1 MKKLK
6 FISLYI
12 LSAFLIFLN
21 TTTNVFAEEIYYTN
35 LNGATL
41 TEEQYNNLL
50 RVFSED
56 TIATMTS
63 EAIDLLK
70 DETELSLSS
79 EEKFIRIDEWH
90 DSEGNL
96 INSTE
101 TEVSEMI
108 ATNFQQPMYP
118 QSWNVTHTTSMKRLY
133 MQVVSTSASLKV
145 ATITNTWL
153 SLPSTRSYDVIAVR
167 PETNSMTIN
176 VNSDTISGYQN
187 WDGNVINYNISSS
200 NTKKSSSFTGN
211 GGIGISM
218 NIVDSVS
225 SSLENSMTVIFVCGN
240 ENFKVYGTYQHATS
254 DVTLAQSQSYSFS
267 SSGLGEVLYYSNSTI
282 RNKYDN
288 MQGVYLNYTSY
299 EELYG

>member
-6 FISLYI
+6 FISLSI
-12 LSAFLIFLN
+12 LSAFVIFLS

-41 TEEQYNNLL
+41 TEEQYNNLS

-56 TIATMTS
+56 TIATMTP

-79 EEKFIRIDEWH
+79 EEKFIRIDEWY

-108 ATNFQQPMYP
+108 ATNFEQPMYP
-118 QSWNVTHTTSMKRLY
+118 QSCNVTHTTSMKRLY

-145 ATITNTWL
+145 VTITNTWL

-167 PETNSMTIN
+167 PATNSMTIN
-176 VNSDTISGYQN
+176 VNSASISGYQKY
-187 WDGNVINYNISSS
+187 DGNTITYNSSSS
-200 NTKKSSSFTGN
+200 NTKISSSFTGN

-225 SSLENSMTVIFVCGN
+225 SSLENSMTVIFICGN
-240 ENFKVYGTYQHATS
+240 TNFQVYGTY
-254 DVTLAQSQSYSFS
+254 
-267 SSGLGEVLYYSNSTI
+267 
-282 RNKYDN
+282 
-288 MQGVYLNYTSY
+288 
-299 EELYG
+299 